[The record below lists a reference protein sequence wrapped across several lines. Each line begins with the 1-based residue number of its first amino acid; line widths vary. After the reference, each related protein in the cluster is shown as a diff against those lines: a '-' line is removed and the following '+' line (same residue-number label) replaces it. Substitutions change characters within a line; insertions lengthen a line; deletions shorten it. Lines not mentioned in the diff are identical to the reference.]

1 MNRLVE
7 RTSYVR
13 PKLLAQTMPKS
24 AQTQPKLYKEKV
36 ERKFSLLILVA
47 AVTLLSSNQGFQFFI
62 LSFEFKK
69 GGSNKWFLFMLL
81 SIMACL

>member
-36 ERKFSLLILVA
+36 ARKFSL
-47 AVTLLSSNQGFQFFI
+47 F
-62 LSFEFKK
+62 
-69 GGSNKWFLFMLL
+69 
-81 SIMACL
+81 

>member
-7 RTSYVR
+7 RTSNVR

-36 ERKFSLLILVA
+36 ARKFSLSILILVA

-62 LSFEFKK
+62 LRFEFKK
-69 GGSNKWFLFMLL
+69 GGSNK
-81 SIMACL
+81 